1 MWEEMRPART
11 TQAALNQR
19 ARHSRSQLGACVR
32 ACIARACGAR
42 TNGAT
47 QQLSQQPSQQQMK
60 LQDRAAP
67 HSPLGTLL
75 PPILLS
81 WDWWSKQ
88 SSSTLCIASTFW
100 LRVSWSHF
108 ARAVMTELNSSW
120 QGGMPLGFFLDA
132 MRSSRRVIVRDSAGR
147 ASITGVAWRARGR
160 VGTEGWVGERMRD
173 NGLEDAENAV
183 GRLVMGAEA
192 RLG

>member
-1 MWEEMRPART
+1 
-11 TQAALNQR
+11 
-19 ARHSRSQLGACVR
+19 
-32 ACIARACGAR
+32 
-42 TNGAT
+42 
-47 QQLSQQPSQQQMK
+47 
-60 LQDRAAP
+60 
-67 HSPLGTLL
+67 
-75 PPILLS
+75 
-81 WDWWSKQ
+81 
-88 SSSTLCIASTFW
+88 
-100 LRVSWSHF
+100 
-108 ARAVMTELNSSW
+108 MTELNSSW